1 MVAQR
6 KYLYDLS
13 VTEKKTVKKQEEK
26 FKLIKNKNINIK
38 SNKAT
43 LVLTT
48 LAIFAMLMIVT
59 YRYNLISEKNL
70 KVQQLKDDLETAK
83 SELATTQ
90 IAVEK
95 VMDVNYVEAYAKQQL
110 GMQKP
115 EKSQLIYINMENEES
130 VKKTSSVN
138 MIMSLVDKIKGAIKN
153 AF

>member
-13 VTEKKTVKKQEEK
+13 VPEKKTVKKQEEK

-115 EKSQLIYINMENEES
+115 EKSQLIYINMDNEES

>member
-13 VTEKKTVKKQEEK
+13 VPEKKTVKKQEEK
-26 FKLIKNKNINIK
+26 FKLIKNKNIHIK

>member
-1 MVAQR
+1 
-6 KYLYDLS
+6 
-13 VTEKKTVKKQEEK
+13 
-26 FKLIKNKNINIK
+26 
-38 SNKAT
+38 
-43 LVLTT
+43 
-48 LAIFAMLMIVT
+48 MLMIVT

>member
-13 VTEKKTVKKQEEK
+13 VPEKKTVKKQEEK

-70 KVQQLKDDLETAK
+70 KVQQLKDELETAK

>member
-13 VTEKKTVKKQEEK
+13 VPVKKTVKKQEEK

-138 MIMSLVDKIKGAIKN
+138 MIMSLADKIKGAIKN

>member
-13 VTEKKTVKKQEEK
+13 VPEKKTVKKQEEK

-138 MIMSLVDKIKGAIKN
+138 MIMSLADKIKGAIKN